1 MARQGKETRDE
12 DRTGKETRGQKGKT
26 GTGKERREDET
37 RTGHRTGEETRG
49 QKKKRGT
56 GKERR
61 EKRWREEE
69 LAKLPLH
76 SSQVLILTRQVY
88 LAVSSES
95 FISVLLLL
103 RCCCCPLAGW
113 RLFWGS
119 FTTGFY

>member
-12 DRTGKETRGQKGKT
+12 DRTGKETRGQKEKT

-37 RTGHRTGEETRG
+37 RTGLRTGEETRG

-69 LAKLPLH
+69 LANLC
-76 SSQVLILTRQVY
+76 SSLSHNEQERRGEKEGGGKK
-88 LAVSSES
+88 S
-95 FISVLLLL
+95 
-103 RCCCCPLAGW
+103 
-113 RLFWGS
+113 
-119 FTTGFY
+119 